1 MVTRTVRLDPDSEQ
15 ALAELV
21 RETGLSISG
30 VLKEG
35 LLALRAR
42 RSGESSSTAWDLYR
56 ELDLGPG
63 GYASVPSSQAKQG
76 VRNAILRKLNR

>member
-1 MVTRTVRLDPDSEQ
+1 MVMRTVRLDQDSEQ

-42 RSGESSSTAWDLYR
+42 RSGESSATAWDLYR

-63 GYASVPSSQAKQG
+63 GYASVPSTEVKQG
-76 VRNAILRKLNR
+76 VRDALRRKLNR